1 MKLMSLA
8 LAAAIAGGGPAT
20 AAVYTFRVDLVGKRD
35 FDGNALQLGA
45 VSPFNVIFDT
55 TLGGNLHGEGAD
67 GPEGYFVS
75 DYADGDGIYSGSP
88 LDAELMSVSGLGANA
103 AAFAL
108 FSTNTLWFNQPGP
121 IGPADQGFVS
131 AVLGSLSGA
140 DTPGRHQE
148 MNAVLSWTPFSVEYP
163 KAAPSEAT
171 FAAFLQANTLNA
183 SFTAYDSM
191 TDVGVDYFGTA
202 TLVSAVGVPEPQ
214 TWALLILG
222 FGLAGGAMRRR
233 RGAVI

>member
-8 LAAAIAGGGPAT
+8 LAAAIVGAGPAT

-45 VSPFNVIFDT
+45 MSPFNVIFDT
-55 TLGGNLHGEGAD
+55 TLGATLHGEGAE

-103 AAFAL
+103 SAVAL
-108 FSTNTLWFNQPGP
+108 FSTNTVWLNQPGP
-121 IGPADQGFVS
+121 IGPADLGYVS
-131 AVLGSLSGA
+131 GLIGASSAA
-140 DTPGRHQE
+140 DTPERHQE
-148 MNAVLSWTPFSVEYP
+148 MNAILSWTPFSTGYP
-163 KAAPSEAT
+163 KVTPSEAT
-171 FAAFLQANTLNA
+171 FAAFLQAHTLNA

-191 TDVGVDYFGTA
+191 ADFGVDYFGTA

-214 TWALLILG
+214 TWTLLMLG

-233 RGAVI
+233 RAAVI